1 MLLAA
6 DRKQFEEPNQKTA
19 GLLLTDE
26 VQKCR
31 PTDIY
36 TDFTGTPNDEQEF
49 TLTGVL
55 RVDSKADIA
64 ATPATRPEDSASVE
78 TGTPELRSPAS
89 SHKSDSETSIDLQED
104 RLAVAALAKE
114 TALDLQQSLL
124 AEFTSPS
131 FQKTLHELA
140 RKYRAT
146 YGRDASS
153 RAAFKNLVRTH
164 QYRVL
169 PRYGFESS
177 DEGVEAMLKAFAA
190 FQGDGDVFVNTM
202 SINEAL
208 FNPSKDLEPPSEE
221 VDIEGTPYG
230 SLPTSKTS
238 ILGLL
243 QNLLIAYSEPWFQE
257 EIENLKHDADVAAG
271 RVKTSL
277 WQAIVE
283 EDPAGYYHLPGRSE
297 LAMEVQV
304 DILRDHG
311 FEGNTKG
318 VRDMICHCS
327 SYLCDLEVAKL
338 FDSINMKL
346 GMSKTAAKRF
356 RSLAEML
363 AETSANAR
371 LQRTWHRRAA
381 VTHAQRQFE
390 VICVKRAS

>member
-6 DRKQFEEPNQKTA
+6 DRKQFEEPTQKTA

-31 PTDIY
+31 PTEIC
-36 TDFTGTPNDEQEF
+36 TDFTGAPDDEQEL

-55 RVDSKADIA
+55 RADSKADIA
-64 ATPATRPEDSASVE
+64 ASPASVE
-78 TGTPELRSPAS
+78 TGTPSPAS
-89 SHKSDSETSIDLQED
+89 SHKSDSETSIVDLQED
-104 RLAVAALAKE
+104 RLAVPVLAKE

-146 YGRDASS
+146 HGRDASS

-169 PRYGFESS
+169 PRYGFEST
-177 DEGVEAMLKAFAA
+177 DEGVEAMLKAFVA

-208 FNPSKDLEPPSEE
+208 FNASKDLEPPSEE
-221 VDIEGTPYG
+221 VDVEGAPYG
-230 SLPTSKTS
+230 SLPTSKTA

-257 EIENLKHDADVAAG
+257 EIENLKHEADVAAG

-277 WQAIVE
+277 WQSIVE

-327 SYLCDLEVAKL
+327 SYLSDLEVAKL

-346 GMSKTAAKRF
+346 GMSKAAAKRF

-363 AETSANAR
+363 AETSAKDR
-371 LQRTWHRRAA
+371 L
-381 VTHAQRQFE
+381 
-390 VICVKRAS
+390 

>member
-6 DRKQFEEPNQKTA
+6 DRKQFEEPTQKTA

-31 PTDIY
+31 PTEIC
-36 TDFTGTPNDEQEF
+36 TDFTGAPDDEQELTF
-49 TLTGVL
+49 TGVL
-55 RVDSKADIA
+55 RADSKADIA
-64 ATPATRPEDSASVE
+64 ASPAARPEDTASVE
-78 TGTPELRSPAS
+78 TGTPSPAS
-89 SHKSDSETSIDLQED
+89 SHKSDSETSIVDLQED
-104 RLAVAALAKE
+104 RLAVPVLAKE

-146 YGRDASS
+146 HGRDASS

-169 PRYGFESS
+169 PRYGFEST
-177 DEGVEAMLKAFAA
+177 DEGVEAMLKAFVA

-208 FNPSKDLEPPSEE
+208 FNASKDLEPTSEE
-221 VDIEGTPYG
+221 VDVEGTPYG
-230 SLPTSKTS
+230 SLPTSKTA

-257 EIENLKHDADVAAG
+257 EIENLKHEADVAAG

-277 WQAIVE
+277 WQSIVE

-327 SYLCDLEVAKL
+327 SYLSDLEVAKL

-346 GMSKTAAKRF
+346 GMSKAAAKRF

-363 AETSANAR
+363 AETSAKDR
-371 LQRTWHRRAA
+371 L
-381 VTHAQRQFE
+381 
-390 VICVKRAS
+390 